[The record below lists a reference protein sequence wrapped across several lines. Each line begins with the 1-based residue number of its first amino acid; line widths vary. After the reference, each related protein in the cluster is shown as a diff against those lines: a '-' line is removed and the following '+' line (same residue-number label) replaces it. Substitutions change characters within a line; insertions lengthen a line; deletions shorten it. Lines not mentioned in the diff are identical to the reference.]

1 MIYFLFFVA
10 VCTLYFENEIKK
22 YAFEVYK
29 FIEFIHENNPLLLN
43 YYENENEYS
52 EFYDS
57 NREEKEEKKEKEK
70 TKEQQVE
77 LYENKY
83 LKKFKNFTDDY
94 LFNEK
99 DLEYEQN
106 IFNKLLNHH
115 YSSIEKLNCDIN
127 CHTLNLNR
135 LLDNEEDF
143 GKELLKKY
151 VNGEM
156 EKIDDENDETEFE
169 VEVYNDYEKLSYLK
183 EQIANQRYKLEKMSC
198 ELSILKEKSKEQL
211 NDELKEK
218 AHTNMIENKLNQFI
232 NNYIIEYTP
241 VGNIIMRFNN
251 DKKSFEYYSNN
262 SVPYRYLEPIGR
274 KYVLT
279 YRCKNIF
286 IDMDEEVEKVNK
298 LNELKK
304 NEKNNG
310 TNKNNKSF
318 GKIQTFKQQLVNKKI
333 DIPANRINQSIINP
347 INDAD
352 IAIKES
358 NRYIWEGRIGDFKII
373 KSDKKCNRNNISFK
387 EFKIRQNL
395 K

>member
-43 YYENENEYS
+43 YYENEYS
-52 EFYDS
+52 DFYDS
-57 NREEKEEKKEKEK
+57 NEEEKEEKEETKE

-83 LKKFKNFTDDY
+83 LKKFKNFTNDY

-115 YSSIEKLNCDIN
+115 YSSIETLNYNIN

-135 LLDNEEDF
+135 LVDNEEDF

-151 VNGEM
+151 LNGEM

-169 VEVYNDYEKLSYLK
+169 IEVYNDYEKLSYLK

-198 ELSILKEKSKEQL
+198 ELSILKETSEEQL

-218 AHTNMIENKLNQFI
+218 AHTNMIEN
-232 NNYIIEYTP
+232 
-241 VGNIIMRFNN
+241 
-251 DKKSFEYYSNN
+251 
-262 SVPYRYLEPIGR
+262 
-274 KYVLT
+274 
-279 YRCKNIF
+279 
-286 IDMDEEVEKVNK
+286 
-298 LNELKK
+298 
-304 NEKNNG
+304 
-310 TNKNNKSF
+310 
-318 GKIQTFKQQLVNKKI
+318 
-333 DIPANRINQSIINP
+333 
-347 INDAD
+347 
-352 IAIKES
+352 
-358 NRYIWEGRIGDFKII
+358 
-373 KSDKKCNRNNISFK
+373 
-387 EFKIRQNL
+387 
-395 K
+395 